1 MNTPSPRFQEFFFSL
16 YEGLPRQG
24 TGNRACA
31 ARALALCAELGP
43 APAIIDLGCGV
54 GGQTWHL
61 AELTGGTITAIDS
74 HAPSIERM
82 RQGIAQ
88 RGLAQ
93 RITALVGDMAA
104 PPVAPPGG
112 FDLVWSEGALYS
124 VGLAQALAVCHALLR
139 PGGYLAFTD
148 AVWRSDV
155 PPAEVRAGFEADY
168 PTMGRVDDNLAAIR
182 AAGVRLA
189 AHFPPP
195 DAARGGDFYP
205 PMTQR
210 LNVVRQQHAGDAEAA
225 AILDQLAKEP
235 ELHRRFGHHYAYE
248 FFVARKAPAGGAGG
262 D

>member
-61 AELTGGTITAIDS
+61 AELTVGTITAIDS

-182 AAGVRLA
+182 AAGFRLA
-189 AHFPPP
+189 DHFPLP
-195 DAARGGDFYP
+195 DAAWWDDFYT

-210 LNVVRQQHAGDAEAA
+210 INVLRQQHAGDAEAA